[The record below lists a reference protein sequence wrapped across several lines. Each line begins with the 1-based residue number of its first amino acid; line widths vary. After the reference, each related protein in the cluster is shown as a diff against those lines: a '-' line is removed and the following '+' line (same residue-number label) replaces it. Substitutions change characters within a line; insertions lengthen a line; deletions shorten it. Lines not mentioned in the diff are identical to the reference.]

1 MTDARVRIGAV
12 SYLNTRPLVYGM
24 ARGLGADRIRLSF
37 ATPAVLA
44 DRLAAGELDV
54 ALLPV
59 IELARIPDLELV
71 PGLGIVTRGPSR
83 SVLLVAGRPAGEI
96 ESIALDPDSRTSNAL
111 ARVLLAE
118 VWNRQPEVRA
128 GSSNLAEALEAAD
141 AAVRIGDK
149 ALLESR
155 PEGAH
160 VYDLG
165 EVWSS
170 RTHLPFVYAAWA
182 ARRGVI
188 DRELYRVLHDS
199 RRAGGRAV
207 DRIAAEYAWRG
218 RHYPEVAKAYLT
230 EHIHFRLGSAEIGA
244 MERFFRAAHRLGAI
258 DAVPEIRLA
267 LPRRTGCHEAAERL
281 GTTSR
286 PAG

>member
-1 MTDARVRIGAV
+1 MTDSRIRIGAV

-24 ARGLGADRIRLSF
+24 ERGLGADRIRLSF

-71 PGLGIVTRGPSR
+71 PGLGIVTHGPSR
-83 SVLLVAGRPAGEI
+83 SVLLVARRPVDAI

-118 VWNRQPEVRA
+118 VWSRRPEIRA
-128 GSSNLAEALEAAD
+128 GSPDLAEALAAAD

-149 ALLESR
+149 ALLEPR
-155 PEGAH
+155 PDDAH

-170 RTHLPFVYAAWA
+170 RTRLPFIYAAWA
-182 ARRGVI
+182 ARRGVV

-199 RRAGGRAV
+199 RRAGCRAV
-207 DRIAAEYAWRG
+207 DRIAAEFTWRG
-218 RHYPEVAKAYLT
+218 ERHPDIARAYLT
-230 EHIHFRLGSAEIGA
+230 EHIRFRLGSSEIRA
-244 MERFFRAAHRLGAI
+244 MERFFDAAHRLGAI

-267 LPRRTGCHEAAERL
+267 LQRRTACHEAAERL
-281 GTTSR
+281 GAIPGPR
-286 PAG
+286 G